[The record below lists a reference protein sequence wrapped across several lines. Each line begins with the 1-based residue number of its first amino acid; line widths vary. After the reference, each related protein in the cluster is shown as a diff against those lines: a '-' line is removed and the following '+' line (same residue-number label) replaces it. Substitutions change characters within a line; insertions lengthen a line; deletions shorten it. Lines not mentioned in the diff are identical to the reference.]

1 LVDDARGSTRED
13 TMAGDDYGPVGS
25 GLGDALR
32 DGGAAVSGGS
42 ETWWAAVWTG
52 ALVLG
57 VLLLVFVVYALA
69 FTAGSLVHERR
80 LRARAVRELERRD
93 AELREW

>member
-1 LVDDARGSTRED
+1 MT
-13 TMAGDDYGPVGS
+13 GDDYGPVGS

-42 ETWWAAVWTG
+42 ETWWAAVGTG
-52 ALVLG
+52 AQVLG
-57 VLLLVFVVYALA
+57 VLLAALVTAFVVYALA
-69 FTAGSLVHERR
+69 FTAGSLVRERR

-93 AELREW
+93 AEVGEW